1 MSIFK
6 NLFDRSDRMQVSH
19 EISEDIFKEYDI
31 RGVYG
36 STLCDDDAFLIG
48 RAVSSEVVK
57 NVVVGYDGRSS
68 SFRLAKHLVSGLVR
82 SGAYITNI
90 GLCHT
95 PLVSFAVATG
105 NFDLGIMITGSHNPK
120 EHNGFKFI
128 NRESSM
134 FGDEI
139 RKIYHKVR
147 EKLFYDGIG
156 CEILLQNR
164 YQRNYVRAILDS
176 VDISC
181 AINVVWDVGNGA
193 TSPIIKDIISKLPGR
208 HVIVNCEVNGDFPCR
223 GPDPTT
229 AECIQKLTDFVHA
242 GDFDLGFAF
251 DGDGDR
257 LVVVARS
264 CGRLLGDQ
272 LLSVFARGVL
282 ANNNNAF
289 VIVDVKTSSAV
300 IDDIKKRGG
309 RVIME
314 RSGHSIIKSRMQKD
328 GAILA
333 GEISGH
339 YFFADKWYGFDDGV
353 YAAIRL
359 LEMYTSAIN
368 NGSNVFD
375 NLTNSFNSPE
385 IRVACHDKFKIVND
399 IKSYL
404 RERGVTYSDIDG
416 VRVEN
421 EFGWWLVR
429 ASNTQDQITIRV
441 EGTTEDNFCMLKR
454 ELIEILSHHG
464 VSLDGAC

>member
-6 NLFDRSDRMQVSH
+6 KLFDRSGKMPVSH
-19 EISEDIFKEYDI
+19 EISEGIFKEYDI

-36 STLCDDDAFLIG
+36 STLCDEDAFLIG
-48 RAVSSEVVK
+48 RAVSSDVVK

-82 SGAYITNI
+82 SGAHVTNI

-147 EKLFYDGIG
+147 EKRFYDGIG
-156 CEILLQNR
+156 GEILLQNR

-181 AINVVWDVGNGA
+181 AVNVVWDVGNGA

-208 HVIVNCEVNGDFPCR
+208 HVIINCEINGDFPGR

-242 GDFDLGFAF
+242 EDFDLGFAF

-264 CGRLLGDQ
+264 CGILQGDQ
-272 LLSVFARGVL
+272 LLSVFARCVL

-300 IDDIKKRGG
+300 IDDIKKHGG

-314 RSGHSIIKSRMQKD
+314 RSGHSIVKSRMQKD

-359 LEMYTSAIN
+359 LEMYTAAIN
-368 NGSNVFD
+368 NGGDVFD

-385 IRVACHDKFKIVND
+385 IRVVCNDKFKIVND

-421 EFGWWLVR
+421 ELGWWLVR
-429 ASNTQDQITIRV
+429 ASNTQDQITVRV
-441 EGTTEDNFCMLKR
+441 EGTTEDNFCILKR
-454 ELIEILSHHG
+454 ELMEILARHG